1 MISTS
6 ICILQMIGVERFA
19 TTIHESYNRCALRDK
34 TVQTLLWVTTRD
46 YDGSPLG
53 MTLSLEPR
61 PKP

>member
-1 MISTS
+1 
-6 ICILQMIGVERFA
+6 MIGVERFA